1 MSWYSIANEEVNLTI
16 QKVMKENHG
25 DLHAEGVKIT
35 ALIARSEE
43 GPALKVGGK
52 EALGCIRVTKLT
64 ERTLGLGDA
73 LMILDGESM
82 MAWSSKRLQA
92 VIDHE
97 LRHLM
102 LAKNKRT
109 GEIQRDDEGRPKL
122 RIRPHDFEFGWF
134 ARTAEL
140 YGEESYEVSQAREI
154 VAAQFAQNFLPGFE
168 IDPDPTG
175 LGAYSGK
182 PEQQLKHV
190 NLSVTKG
197 MVSRREVLESALD
210 SAADDF
216 ANAKEVRAAC
226 DVKAIGKRMRER
238 GRVQTQSTAAL
249 SAVEDDDTK
258 DSDDLDE
265 ETTAEFI
272 SRQGKKV
279 AAERRKKVHDEV
291 RSGST
296 AALSAKGTKPKR
308 ASQKASTVS
317 A

>member
-16 QKVMKENHG
+16 QKVMQENHG
-25 DLHAEGVKIT
+25 DLHAAGVTIT

-82 MAWSSKRLQA
+82 IAWSSKRLQA

-109 GEIQRDDEGRPKL
+109 GEIQLDDEGRPKL

-154 VAAQFAQNFLPGFE
+154 VAAQFVQNFLPGFE
-168 IDPDPTG
+168 VDPDPTG
-175 LGAYSGK
+175 LGAHSGK
-182 PEQQLKHV
+182 PQASKTTDDNEDSDDFEDQV
-190 NLSVTKG
+190 NLVRDACSEANHEHKALRQKIASERRKKDIIASKDRDEFEASV
-197 MVSRREVLESALD
+197 RR
-210 SAADDF
+210 
-216 ANAKEVRAAC
+216 
-226 DVKAIGKRMRER
+226 
-238 GRVQTQSTAAL
+238 QSTAAL
-249 SAVEDDDTK
+249 SAK
-258 DSDDLDE
+258 
-265 ETTAEFI
+265 A
-272 SRQGKKV
+272 
-279 AAERRKKVHDEV
+279 
-291 RSGST
+291 
-296 AALSAKGTKPKR
+296 TKPKR
-308 ASQKASTVS
+308 ASKKGDTVAS
-317 A
+317 

>member
-1 MSWYSIANEEVNLTI
+1 MAWYSIANEEVNLTI

-25 DLHAEGVKIT
+25 ELHNAGVTIT

-43 GPALKVGGK
+43 GPALKVGGR

-82 MAWSSKRLQA
+82 IAWSSKRLQA

-109 GEIQRDDEGRPKL
+109 GEIQLDDEGRPKL

-154 VAAQFAQNFLPGFE
+154 VAAQFVQNFLPGFE

-175 LGAYSGK
+175 LAAYGGK
-182 PEQQLKHV
+182 PQASK
-190 NLSVTKG
+190 T
-197 MVSRREVLESALD
+197 
-210 SAADDF
+210 
-216 ANAKEVRAAC
+216 
-226 DVKAIGKRMRER
+226 
-238 GRVQTQSTAAL
+238 T
-249 SAVEDDDTK
+249 DDTHK
-258 DSDDLDE
+258 FEVVDEEDHDE

-272 SRQGKKV
+272 LRQRKKI
-279 AAERRKKVHDEV
+279 ASERRKKDIIASKDRDEFEASV
-291 RSGST
+291 RRQST
-296 AALSAKGTKPKR
+296 AALSAKATKPKR
-308 ASQKASTVS
+308 ASKKGDTVAS
-317 A
+317 

>member
-1 MSWYSIANEEVNLTI
+1 MAWYSIANEEVNLTI

-25 DLHAEGVKIT
+25 ELHNAGVTIT

-43 GPALKVGGK
+43 GPAIKVRGS
-52 EALGCIRVTKLT
+52 EAAGCIRITKLA

-73 LMILDGESM
+73 VMTLDGESM
-82 MAWSSKRLQA
+82 IAWSSKRLQA

-109 GEIQRDDEGRPKL
+109 GEIQLDDEGRPKL

-154 VAAQFAQNFLPGFE
+154 VAAQFVQNFLPGFE

-175 LGAYSGK
+175 LGAHSGK

-190 NLSVTKG
+190 NLTVTKKQIAE
-197 MVSRREVLESALD
+197 REKLQSEKTDDNED
-210 SAADDF
+210 SDDF
-216 ANAKEVRAAC
+216 EDQVNLVRDAAYEAHQERKALRQKVASDRRKAVHD
-226 DVKAIGKRMRER
+226 DVRR
-238 GRVQTQSTAAL
+238 QSTAAL
-249 SAVEDDDTK
+249 SAK
-258 DSDDLDE
+258 
-265 ETTAEFI
+265 A
-272 SRQGKKV
+272 
-279 AAERRKKVHDEV
+279 
-291 RSGST
+291 
-296 AALSAKGTKPKR
+296 TKPKR
-308 ASQKASTVS
+308 ASKKGDTVAS
-317 A
+317 

>member
-16 QKVMKENHG
+16 QEVMKKNHG
-25 DLHAEGVKIT
+25 DLHAEGVTIT

-43 GPALKVGGK
+43 GPALKVGGR

-82 MAWSSKRLQA
+82 VAWSSKRLQA

-102 LAKNKRT
+102 LAKNKKT
-109 GEIQRDDEGRPKL
+109 GQIQRDDEGRPKL

-154 VAAQFAQNFLPGFE
+154 VAASWVQLLLPGLE

-175 LGAYSGK
+175 LAAYSGT
-182 PEQQLKHV
+182 PELK
-190 NLSVTKG
+190 KG
-197 MVSRREVLESALD
+197 LSRREQIRALANDDDTED
-210 SAADDF
+210 SDNFEDDVDLVRDAAF
-216 ANAKEVRAAC
+216 KAHKER
-226 DVKAIGKRMRER
+226 KELREKVAG
-238 GRVQTQSTAAL
+238 GRQSTAAL
-249 SAVEDDDTK
+249 SAK
-258 DSDDLDE
+258 
-265 ETTAEFI
+265 A
-272 SRQGKKV
+272 
-279 AAERRKKVHDEV
+279 
-291 RSGST
+291 
-296 AALSAKGTKPKR
+296 KPKR
-308 ASQKASTVS
+308 ASKKASTVS

>member
-1 MSWYSIANEEVNLTI
+1 MAWYLIANEEVNLTI

-25 DLHAEGVKIT
+25 ELHNAGVTIT

-82 MAWSSKRLQA
+82 IAWSSKRLQA

-109 GEIQRDDEGRPKL
+109 GEIQLDDEGRPKL

-154 VAAQFAQNFLPGFE
+154 VAAQFVQNFLPGFE

-175 LGAYSGK
+175 LAAYGGK
-182 PEQQLKHV
+182 PQASKTTDDNEDSDDFEDQV
-190 NLSVTKG
+190 NLVRDACSEANHEHK
-197 MVSRREVLESALD
+197 ALRQKIA
-210 SAADDF
+210 S
-216 ANAKEVRAAC
+216 
-226 DVKAIGKRMRER
+226 ER
-238 GRVQTQSTAAL
+238 GKKDIIASKDRDEFEASVRRQSTAAL
-249 SAVEDDDTK
+249 SAK
-258 DSDDLDE
+258 
-265 ETTAEFI
+265 A
-272 SRQGKKV
+272 
-279 AAERRKKVHDEV
+279 
-291 RSGST
+291 
-296 AALSAKGTKPKR
+296 TKPKR
-308 ASQKASTVS
+308 ASKKGDTVAS
-317 A
+317 

>member
-25 DLHAEGVKIT
+25 DLHAAGVTIT

-109 GEIQRDDEGRPKL
+109 GEIQLDDEGRPKL

-154 VAAQFAQNFLPGFE
+154 VAAQFVQNFLPGFE

-175 LGAYSGK
+175 LGAHRGK
-182 PEQQLKHV
+182 PEQQPK
-190 NLSVTKG
+190 KG
-197 MVSRREVLESALD
+197 LSRREQIRALASVEHDDTDDNED
-210 SAADDF
+210 SDDF
-216 ANAKEVRAAC
+216 EDQVNLVRDACSEANHEHKAHRQKIASERRKKDVIASRDHEEFEASVR
-226 DVKAIGKRMRER
+226 R
-238 GRVQTQSTAAL
+238 QSTAAL
-249 SAVEDDDTK
+249 SAK
-258 DSDDLDE
+258 
-265 ETTAEFI
+265 A
-272 SRQGKKV
+272 
-279 AAERRKKVHDEV
+279 
-291 RSGST
+291 
-296 AALSAKGTKPKR
+296 TKPKR
-308 ASQKASTVS
+308 ASKKGDTVAS
-317 A
+317 

>member
-1 MSWYSIANEEVNLTI
+1 MGIMAWYSIANEEVNLTI

-25 DLHAEGVKIT
+25 DLHNAGVTIT

-82 MAWSSKRLQA
+82 IAWSSKRLQA

-102 LAKNKRT
+102 LAKNKKT
-109 GEIQRDDEGRPKL
+109 GQIQLDDEGRPKL

-154 VAAQFAQNFLPGFE
+154 VAAQFVQNFLPGFE

-175 LGAYSGK
+175 LGAHSGK
-182 PEQQLKHV
+182 PQASKTTDDTHKFQVVDEEDRKWSRQRAKLASERRKKDV
-190 NLSVTKG
+190 IASKDRDEFEASV
-197 MVSRREVLESALD
+197 RR
-210 SAADDF
+210 
-216 ANAKEVRAAC
+216 
-226 DVKAIGKRMRER
+226 
-238 GRVQTQSTAAL
+238 QSTAAL
-249 SAVEDDDTK
+249 SAK
-258 DSDDLDE
+258 
-265 ETTAEFI
+265 A
-272 SRQGKKV
+272 
-279 AAERRKKVHDEV
+279 
-291 RSGST
+291 
-296 AALSAKGTKPKR
+296 TKPKR
-308 ASQKASTVS
+308 ASKKGDTVAS
-317 A
+317 

>member
-16 QKVMKENHG
+16 EKVMKENHG
-25 DLHAEGVKIT
+25 ELHAAGVTIT
-35 ALIARSEE
+35 ALIARSED
-43 GPALKVGGK
+43 GPALKVGGR

-154 VAAQFAQNFLPGFE
+154 VAAQFVQNFLPGFE

-175 LGAYSGK
+175 LGAHSGK
-182 PEQQLKHV
+182 PKASWALEYSDEEITEEFLRRKREKVAAEREKIQL
-190 NLSVTKG
+190 
-197 MVSRREVLESALD
+197 ALD
-210 SAADDF
+210 SA
-216 ANAKEVRAAC
+216 
-226 DVKAIGKRMRER
+226 G
-238 GRVQTQSTAAL
+238 TSQSTAAL
-249 SAVEDDDTK
+249 SAK
-258 DSDDLDE
+258 
-265 ETTAEFI
+265 A
-272 SRQGKKV
+272 
-279 AAERRKKVHDEV
+279 
-291 RSGST
+291 
-296 AALSAKGTKPKR
+296 TKPKR
-308 ASQKASTVS
+308 ASKKGDTVAS
-317 A
+317 

>member
-1 MSWYSIANEEVNLTI
+1 MSWYSIANEEINLTI

-25 DLHAEGVKIT
+25 DLHAEGVTIT

-43 GPALKVGGK
+43 GPALKVGGR

-82 MAWSSKRLQA
+82 VAWSSKRLQA

-102 LAKNKRT
+102 LAKNKKT
-109 GEIQRDDEGRPKL
+109 GQIQRDDEGRPKL

-140 YGEESYEVSQAREI
+140 YGEDSYEVSQAREI
-154 VAAQFAQNFLPGFE
+154 VAASWVQLLLPGLE

-175 LGAYSGK
+175 LAAYSGT
-182 PEQQLKHV
+182 PEQELKKKISRQERIKAA
-190 NLSVTKG
+190 LASVEDDDT
-197 MVSRREVLESALD
+197 ED
-210 SAADDF
+210 SDDF
-216 ANAKEVRAAC
+216 EDDVDLVRDAAFKAHKERKELREKVAA
-226 DVKAIGKRMRER
+226 
-238 GRVQTQSTAAL
+238 GRQSTAAL
-249 SAVEDDDTK
+249 SAK
-258 DSDDLDE
+258 
-265 ETTAEFI
+265 A
-272 SRQGKKV
+272 
-279 AAERRKKVHDEV
+279 
-291 RSGST
+291 
-296 AALSAKGTKPKR
+296 KPKR
-308 ASQKASTVS
+308 ASKKASTVS

>member
-1 MSWYSIANEEVNLTI
+1 MSWFSIANEEINLTI

-25 DLHAEGVKIT
+25 DLHAEGVTIT
-35 ALIARSEE
+35 AMIARSEE
-43 GPALKVGGK
+43 GPAIKVRGC
-52 EALGCIRVTKLT
+52 EAAGCIRITKLM

-73 LMILDGESM
+73 VMILDGERLD
-82 MAWSSKRLQA
+82 AWSSKRLQA

-102 LAKNKRT
+102 LKPCKKT
-109 GEIQRDDEGRPKL
+109 GGFQRDDEGRPKL

-154 VAAQFAQNFLPGFE
+154 VAASWVQLLLPGLE
-168 IDPDPTG
+168 IDRDPTG
-175 LGAYSGK
+175 LAAFHHK
-182 PEQQLKHV
+182 
-190 NLSVTKG
+190 
-197 MVSRREVLESALD
+197 LD
-210 SAADDF
+210 P
-216 ANAKEVRAAC
+216 VRA
-226 DVKAIGKRMRER
+226 IGASLK
-238 GRVQTQSTAAL
+238 T
-249 SAVEDDDTK
+249 DDTE

-279 AAERRKKVHDEV
+279 AAEREKIQSALDSAATSQR
-291 RSGST
+291 T

-308 ASQKASTVS
+308 ASSKKASTVS

>member
-25 DLHAEGVKIT
+25 DLHAAGVTIT

-73 LMILDGESM
+73 LMIIDGESM
-82 MAWSSKRLQA
+82 IAWSSKRLQA

-102 LAKNKRT
+102 LAKNKKT
-109 GEIQRDDEGRPKL
+109 GQIQLDDEGRPKL

-154 VAAQFAQNFLPGFE
+154 VAAQFVQNFLPGFE

-175 LGAYSGK
+175 LGAHSGE
-182 PEQQLKHV
+182 PQRVKHV
-190 NLSVTKG
+190 NLTVTKKEISEREKLQSDKTDDNEDSDDLEDQ
-197 MVSRREVLESALD
+197 VNLVREAAYEELQERKALRKKVASERRKAVHED
-210 SAADDF
+210 
-216 ANAKEVRAAC
+216 VR
-226 DVKAIGKRMRER
+226 R
-238 GRVQTQSTAAL
+238 QSTAAL
-249 SAVEDDDTK
+249 SAK
-258 DSDDLDE
+258 
-265 ETTAEFI
+265 A
-272 SRQGKKV
+272 
-279 AAERRKKVHDEV
+279 
-291 RSGST
+291 
-296 AALSAKGTKPKR
+296 TKPKR
-308 ASQKASTVS
+308 ASKKGDTVAS
-317 A
+317 

>member
-25 DLHAEGVKIT
+25 DLHAEGVTIT

-102 LAKNKRT
+102 LAKNKKT
-109 GEIQRDDEGRPKL
+109 GQIQLDDEGRPKL

-154 VAAQFAQNFLPGFE
+154 VAAQFVQNFLPGFE
-168 IDPDPTG
+168 IDQDPTG
-175 LGAYSGK
+175 LGAYGGK
-182 PEQQLKHV
+182 PQEVKHV
-190 NLSVTKG
+190 NLTVTKKEIAE
-197 MVSRREVLESALD
+197 REKLQSETTDGNED
-210 SAADDF
+210 SDDF
-216 ANAKEVRAAC
+216 EDQVNLVRDAAYEAHQDRKALRQKVASERRKAVHE
-226 DVKAIGKRMRER
+226 DVRR
-238 GRVQTQSTAAL
+238 QSTAAL
-249 SAVEDDDTK
+249 SAK
-258 DSDDLDE
+258 
-265 ETTAEFI
+265 A
-272 SRQGKKV
+272 
-279 AAERRKKVHDEV
+279 
-291 RSGST
+291 
-296 AALSAKGTKPKR
+296 TKPKR
-308 ASQKASTVS
+308 ASQKGDTVAS
-317 A
+317 

>member
-1 MSWYSIANEEVNLTI
+1 MSWFSIANEEINLTI

-25 DLHAEGVKIT
+25 DLHAEGVTIT
-35 ALIARSEE
+35 AMIARSEE
-43 GPALKVGGK
+43 GPAIKVRGC
-52 EALGCIRVTKLT
+52 EAAGCIRITKLM

-73 LMILDGESM
+73 VMILDGERLD
-82 MAWSSKRLQA
+82 AWSSKRLQA

-102 LAKNKRT
+102 LAKNKKT
-109 GEIQRDDEGRPKL
+109 GQIQRDDEGRPKL

-154 VAAQFAQNFLPGFE
+154 VAASWVQLLLPGLE
-168 IDPDPTG
+168 LDPDPTG
-175 LGAYSGK
+175 LAAYSGK
-182 PEQQLKHV
+182 PEQELKHV

-197 MVSRREVLESALD
+197 MISRREALESL
-210 SAADDF
+210 
-216 ANAKEVRAAC
+216 K
-226 DVKAIGKRMRER
+226 
-238 GRVQTQSTAAL
+238 T
-249 SAVEDDDTK
+249 DDTE

-272 SRQGKKV
+272 SRQGKKI
-279 AAERRKKVHDEV
+279 AAEREKIQSALDSASTSQR
-291 RSGST
+291 T

-308 ASQKASTVS
+308 ASKKASTVS

>member
-1 MSWYSIANEEVNLTI
+1 MAWYSIANEEVNLTI

-25 DLHAEGVKIT
+25 DLHNAGVTVT

-82 MAWSSKRLQA
+82 IAWSSKRLQA

-102 LAKNKRT
+102 LAKNKKT
-109 GEIQRDDEGRPKL
+109 GQIQLDDEGRPKL

-154 VAAQFAQNFLPGFE
+154 VAAQFVQNFLPGFE

-175 LGAYSGK
+175 LAAFHSKLDPVRAIGSRV
-182 PEQQLKHV
+182 KHV
-190 NLSVTKG
+190 NLTVTKKEIAE
-197 MVSRREVLESALD
+197 REKLQSEKTDDHED
-210 SAADDF
+210 SDDF
-216 ANAKEVRAAC
+216 EDQVNLVREAAYEALQERKALRQKVASERRKAVRE
-226 DVKAIGKRMRER
+226 DVRR
-238 GRVQTQSTAAL
+238 QSTAAL
-249 SAVEDDDTK
+249 SAK
-258 DSDDLDE
+258 
-265 ETTAEFI
+265 A
-272 SRQGKKV
+272 
-279 AAERRKKVHDEV
+279 
-291 RSGST
+291 
-296 AALSAKGTKPKR
+296 TKPKR
-308 ASQKASTVS
+308 ASKKGDTVAS
-317 A
+317 